1 MNECIHA
8 LRPGFYFI
16 DTTLFSNIIPFAH
29 KIAPMPIKMNR
40 TFTKVNDLVEFQLAK
55 YSRLFY
61 FEI

>member
-1 MNECIHA
+1 MTECIHA

-16 DTTLFSNIIPFAH
+16 YTTLFSDIIPFAN
-29 KIAPMPIKMNR
+29 KMARMPIKINR
-40 TFTKVNDLVEFQLAK
+40 TFAKVNDLVEFQVAK